1 MNKFF
6 INPIWVVYEQFGSF
20 TASESRREANFCV
33 KRLGGK
39 EASRQEREV
48 VYDYMVLT
56 LHFFSFEY

>member
-20 TASESRREANFCV
+20 PASESWGEANFCV